1 MTSEGIQKLLLLGE
15 NIAIEFKRCGNGIDA
30 DTYESVCSMLNRF
43 GGDILLGVE
52 DDGTVVGLPPNAA
65 PDMARNFISCIS
77 NPAFI
82 SPTVYLMPDILEY
95 EGKTIIHVHVP
106 MDGEIHSYKGVIY
119 DRVADAD
126 VKLKS
131 SDQIAELSIRKRN
144 IFTEQ
149 WLYPNVKLEDLRL
162 DMIPKLQQMAV
173 NMTVG
178 GNHPW
183 KGLSPVEVLKSA
195 GLYVE
200 NLDTGKYCP
209 NLAAIMLLG
218 RDEVIFD
225 TNPTYKTDA
234 LLRKVNV
241 DRYDDRLTVQTNLID
256 SFDALLGF
264 AAKHMLD
271 KFFLEDGK
279 RVSLAAIIA
288 REMISNTLIHREY
301 SSHYIAKFIIMKD
314 KMVVENACRARRDR
328 EITPENL
335 EPDSKNPRIAA
346 FFKNLYL
353 VDELGSGTRKLFKY
367 VPFYSNAK
375 PVLHEADIFRII
387 VPLDDDYSFDARIAE
402 PSVNTP
408 EQNNGGEVS
417 KNSGE
422 VSGEVSKNSGA
433 VEGENSGAVEGENSG
448 AVKEN
453 SGAVKENSGA
463 VKENSGAVKKND
475 GAVEGENSG
484 TVSKPV
490 KKLLL
495 SLREAHGIT
504 ELSIQLNIRSRS
516 YIRAKMLAPAMRASL
531 IELEQPDSLHSPT
544 QKYRLTEKG
553 RLAVQ
558 NMDQL
563 ENTGRKRK
571 NPPK

>member
-1 MTSEGIQKLLLLGE
+1 MTPERIQQLLLLGE

-52 DDGTVVGLPPNAA
+52 NDGTVVGLPPNAA

-77 NPAFI
+77 NPAFL
-82 SPTVYLMPDILEY
+82 SPTIYLIPDILEY

-225 TNPTYKTDA
+225 VNPTYKTDA
-234 LLRKVNV
+234 LLRKINV

-256 SFDALLGF
+256 SYDALLGF

-271 KFFLEDGK
+271 KFFLEGDK

-314 KMVVENACRARRDR
+314 KMFVENACRAKRER

-375 PVLHEADIFRII
+375 PILQEADIFRII

-402 PSVNTP
+402 SFAKTS
-408 EQNNGGEVS
+408 EQNNG
-417 KNSGE
+417 SGG
-422 VSGEVSKNSGA
+422 VN
-433 VEGENSGAVEGENSG
+433 ENSGG
-448 AVKEN
+448 VKEN
-453 SGAVKENSGA
+453 SGGVKSKNGGGVNENGGGVKSKNSG
-463 VKENSGAVKKND
+463 G
-475 GAVEGENSG
+475 
-484 TVSKPV
+484 VSTPV
-490 KKLLL
+490 KRLLL
-495 SLREAHGIT
+495 SLDKAHGIT
-504 ELSIQLNIRSRS
+504 ELSILLNIKSLTYLRE
-516 YIRAKMLAPAMRASL
+516 KMIAPALRAGF
-531 IELEQPDSLHSPT
+531 IELEQPNSLHSPT

-553 RLAVQ
+553 RLTAQ
-558 NMDQL
+558 NMDKL
-563 ENTGRKRK
+563 EEIGRKRK
-571 NPPK
+571 TSPK

>member
-1 MTSEGIQKLLLLGE
+1 MTPERIRQLLLLGE

-52 DDGTVVGLPPNAA
+52 NDGTVVGLPPNAV

-77 NPAFI
+77 NPAFL
-82 SPTVYLMPDILEY
+82 SPTIYLIPDILEY

-162 DMIPKLQQMAV
+162 DMIPRLQQMAV

-183 KGLSPVEVLKSA
+183 KGLSPVEILKSA

-200 NLDTGKYCP
+200 NVETGKYCP

-225 TNPTYKTDA
+225 INPTYKTDA

-256 SFDALLGF
+256 SYDALLGF

-271 KFFLEDGK
+271 KFFLEGDK

-301 SSHYIAKFIIMKD
+301 SSHYIAKFVIMKD
-314 KMVVENACRARRDR
+314 KMFVENACRAKRER

-375 PVLHEADIFRII
+375 PVLQEADIFRII

-402 PSVNTP
+402 PSVKAL
-408 EQNNGGEVS
+408 EQNDGSGEVNQNS
-417 KNSGE
+417 GGVSGE
-422 VSGEVSKNSGA
+422 VSGGVN
-433 VEGENSGAVEGENSG
+433 ENSGGASDGVNENSG
-448 AVKEN
+448 GV
-453 SGAVKENSGA
+453 
-463 VKENSGAVKKND
+463 ND
-475 GAVEGENSG
+475 NGGG
-484 TVSKPV
+484 VSKPV
-490 KKLLL
+490 KRLL
-495 SLREAHGIT
+495 SSLDNAHGIT
-504 ELSIQLNIRSRS
+504 ELSIQLNIKSLTYLREKMITPA
-516 YIRAKMLAPAMRASL
+516 IRAGL
-531 IELEQPDSLHSPT
+531 IELEQPDSPHSPT

-553 RLAVQ
+553 RLAAQ
-558 NMDQL
+558 NMNKL
-563 ENTGRKRK
+563 EESGYKRK
-571 NPPK
+571 TPPK

>member
-1 MTSEGIQKLLLLGE
+1 MTPERIQQLLLLGE

-52 DDGTVVGLPPNAA
+52 NDGTVVGLPPNAA

-77 NPAFI
+77 NPAFL
-82 SPTVYLMPDILEY
+82 SPTIYLIPDILEY

-225 TNPTYKTDA
+225 VNPTYKTDA

-256 SFDALLGF
+256 SYDALLGF

-271 KFFLEDGK
+271 KFFLEGDK

-314 KMVVENACRARRDR
+314 KMFVENACRAKRER

-375 PVLHEADIFRII
+375 PILQEADIFRII

-402 PSVNTP
+402 SFAKTS
-408 EQNNGGEVS
+408 EQNNGSGGVNENGGGVNENGGGVKSKNGGGVKS
-417 KNSGE
+417 KNSGG
-422 VSGEVSKNSGA
+422 VS
-433 VEGENSGAVEGENSG
+433 
-448 AVKEN
+448 
-453 SGAVKENSGA
+453 
-463 VKENSGAVKKND
+463 
-475 GAVEGENSG
+475 
-484 TVSKPV
+484 TPV
-490 KKLLL
+490 KRLLL
-495 SLREAHGIT
+495 SLDKAHGIT
-504 ELSIQLNIRSRS
+504 ELSILLNIKSLTYLRE
-516 YIRAKMLAPAMRASL
+516 KMIAPALRAGF
-531 IELEQPDSLHSPT
+531 IELEQPNSLHSPT

-553 RLAVQ
+553 RLTAQ
-558 NMDQL
+558 NMDKL
-563 ENTGRKRK
+563 EEIGRKRK
-571 NPPK
+571 TSPK

>member
-1 MTSEGIQKLLLLGE
+1 MTPERIQQLLLLGE

-52 DDGTVVGLPPNAA
+52 NDGTVVGLPPNAA

-77 NPAFI
+77 NPAFL
-82 SPTVYLMPDILEY
+82 SPTIYLIPDILEY

-225 TNPTYKTDA
+225 VNPTYKTDA

-256 SFDALLGF
+256 SYDALLGF

-271 KFFLEDGK
+271 KFFLEGDK

-314 KMVVENACRARRDR
+314 KMFVENACRAKRER

-375 PVLHEADIFRII
+375 PILQEADIFRII

-402 PSVNTP
+402 SFAKTSEP
-408 EQNNGGEVS
+408 NNGSGGVNENSGGVNENSGGVNENSGGVKSKNGGGVNENGGGVKSKNGGGVKS
-417 KNSGE
+417 KNSGG
-422 VSGEVSKNSGA
+422 VS
-433 VEGENSGAVEGENSG
+433 
-448 AVKEN
+448 
-453 SGAVKENSGA
+453 
-463 VKENSGAVKKND
+463 
-475 GAVEGENSG
+475 
-484 TVSKPV
+484 TPV
-490 KKLLL
+490 KRLLL
-495 SLREAHGIT
+495 SLDKAHGIT
-504 ELSIQLNIRSRS
+504 ELSILLNIKSLTYLRE
-516 YIRAKMLAPAMRASL
+516 KMIAPALRAGF
-531 IELEQPDSLHSPT
+531 IELEQPNSLHSPT

-553 RLAVQ
+553 RLTAQ
-558 NMDQL
+558 NMDKL
-563 ENTGRKRK
+563 EEIGRKRK
-571 NPPK
+571 TSPK

>member
-314 KMVVENACRARRDR
+314 KMVVENACRARRER

-402 PSVNTP
+402 PPTQTP
-408 EQNNGGEVS
+408 EQNNGSGEVN

-422 VSGEVSKNSGA
+422 VSGEVNKNSGGVISQVTIQISPQVKRLIMLQFQELGA
-433 VEGENSGAVEGENSG
+433 NELMMKLGLRQRKDFYNRFLKPALENGF
-448 AVKEN
+448 
-453 SGAVKENSGA
+453 
-463 VKENSGAVKKND
+463 
-475 GAVEGENSG
+475 
-484 TVSKPV
+484 
-490 KKLLL
+490 
-495 SLREAHGIT
+495 
-504 ELSIQLNIRSRS
+504 
-516 YIRAKMLAPAMRASL
+516 
-531 IELEQPDSLHSPT
+531 IEKAQPDSPHSPT

-558 NMDQL
+558 NMDKL
-563 ENTGRKRK
+563 EETGRKKRHPS
-571 NPPK
+571 NLDLPPKQP